1 MPQRSHSAKRRRGVI
16 LSSQG
21 WQRLQTAEHL
31 SSIRH
36 NQGKPYT
43 LEQITEITAISK
55 NTLTK
60 VHRRQNPV
68 DWQTLQDYF
77 ASFGLTINSDDILD
91 PNNNCTGNDFTLFQ
105 QLPFTGPL
113 TLNSAFYIYR
123 GSERLCREA
132 ILKPGTLLR
141 IEGPRQF
148 GKTSLMAHSLAAA
161 RDRNFRT
168 SVVNLKGVER
178 QILEDIDRFLQWFCA
193 VVAKDLGMP
202 NELSQR
208 WDPLFGSSYSC
219 SEYFETYLLPAAES
233 PLLLVFDGLDT
244 LFDYPQLASDFLGM
258 LRSWYEQG
266 QYGLEEYTIW
276 QRLRLVL
283 IHSTEERFS
292 LNINQSPFNV
302 GLLVKLTA
310 FTCKQVEELSHRYG
324 IEQPQKCAQE
334 IFSLVGG
341 DPYLTQLSLFHLSQG
356 NIDLAELSK
365 QAAAPDGIFSDRL
378 RQQLERLQRKPSLL
392 DTMKTVAQH
401 PEGIE
406 LSSQNASRLEGMG
419 LIQFKNKLAIPS
431 CQLYQN
437 YFGTLDN

>member
-1 MPQRSHSAKRRRGVI
+1 MPQRSHSGKRRRGVI

-21 WQRLQTAEHL
+21 WQRLQTAQHL

-43 LEQITEITAISK
+43 LEQLTEITAISK
-55 NTLTK
+55 NTITK
-60 VHRRQNPV
+60 VHRRQKAV
-68 DWQTLQDYF
+68 DWQTLKAYF

-91 PNNNCTGNDFTLFQ
+91 PGNNFTENTFAGLQ

-113 TLNSAFYIYR
+113 TLNSAFYICR

-208 WDPLFGSSYSC
+208 WDPLFGSNYSC

-233 PLLLVFDGLDT
+233 PLLLVVDGLDT

-258 LRSWYEQG
+258 LRSWY
-266 QYGLEEYTIW
+266 
-276 QRLRLVL
+276 
-283 IHSTEERFS
+283 
-292 LNINQSPFNV
+292 
-302 GLLVKLTA
+302 
-310 FTCKQVEELSHRYG
+310 
-324 IEQPQKCAQE
+324 
-334 IFSLVGG
+334 
-341 DPYLTQLSLFHLSQG
+341 
-356 NIDLAELSK
+356 
-365 QAAAPDGIFSDRL
+365 
-378 RQQLERLQRKPSLL
+378 
-392 DTMKTVAQH
+392 
-401 PEGIE
+401 
-406 LSSQNASRLEGMG
+406 
-419 LIQFKNKLAIPS
+419 
-431 CQLYQN
+431 
-437 YFGTLDN
+437 